1 MEFKL
6 LHLLQTILKQVLSI
20 NLLNNIQNKLK
31 PKLYLELEFQTD
43 TILLKQI
50 CYKKDS
56 AKEKKKRDMV
66 NFLKV
71 KVISE

>member
-56 AKEKKKRDMV
+56 AKEKKKTE
-66 NFLKV
+66 
-71 KVISE
+71 IW